1 MSPSSATQVV
11 AHADRIDGSS
21 VMGTMQAMT
30 MTRQTR
36 QTYQPTPI
44 TADDV
49 RFVPL
54 AADLADRFQPE
65 AARHD
70 RENTF
75 PDDNFRIMRETGF
88 LRLAVPED
96 LGGLSATMRQVCF
109 AQAAL
114 AKGCASTA
122 LAVNMHHYLVL
133 ANTFRWRHGAAPAE
147 GLLRRVAIDGIVLM
161 TSGGSDG
168 IYPSG
173 TAVKNGDGYRVT
185 ARKVFCS
192 QAPVANVLTTMAVY
206 DDPVEGKV
214 VLLMGIPTSSPGYE
228 VLDTWDTLGMRATA
242 SQDVQLTDVHV
253 SEGQIAA
260 QRPWGKVDGPL
271 RVAGIHF
278 APPVAAVYHG
288 VAAAARDEAVRIVSG
303 RKDGEDRPLAE
314 DPTIQRQ
321 IGTMDYLLRTS
332 WWSLMGSLDELGDEY
347 APDERAFGTLMLAK
361 RHVVTAATEVVNLAM
376 SVAGGSAYFKRSPL
390 EQAYRDVR
398 AGEFHPLTPEKTLLW
413 AGRAALEQP
422 VDTLW

>member
-1 MSPSSATQVV
+1 
-11 AHADRIDGSS
+11 
-21 VMGTMQAMT
+21 MGTMQLEKQAN
-30 MTRQTR
+30 QTYR
-36 QTYQPTPI
+36 AYQPTP
-44 TADDV
+44 TRPDDD

-54 AADLADRFQPE
+54 AADLAERFRPE

-70 RENTF
+70 RENSF
-75 PDDNFRIMRETGF
+75 PEENFRLMRETGF
-88 LRLAVPED
+88 LRLAVPEE
-96 LGGLSATMRQVCF
+96 LGGLGATMRQVCL

-133 ANTFRWRHGAAPAE
+133 ANTFRWRNGAAPAE
-147 GLLRRVAIDGIVLM
+147 GLLRRVANDGIVLM

-168 IYPSG
+168 IFPSG

-192 QAPVANVLTTMAVY
+192 QAPVASVLTTMAVY
-206 DDPVEGKV
+206 DDPDEEKV
-214 VLLMGIPTSSPGYE
+214 VLLMGIPTSSPGFE

-242 SQDVQLTDVHV
+242 SQDVQLTDVNV
-253 SEGQIAA
+253 GEGQIAA
-260 QRPWGKVDGPL
+260 RRPWGKVDGPL
-271 RVAGIHF
+271 RVAGSHF

-303 RKDGEDRPLAE
+303 RRDGEGRPLAE
-314 DPTIQRQ
+314 DATIQRQ
-321 IGTMDYLLRTS
+321 IGLMDSLLRTS
-332 WWSLMGSLDELGDEY
+332 WWSLLGALDEMGDGY
-347 APDERAFGTLMLAK
+347 APDEQRFGTVMLAK
-361 RHVVTAATEVVNLAM
+361 RHVVTAATEVVDLAM
-376 SVAGGSAYFKRSPL
+376 SVAGGGAYFKRSPL

-398 AGEFHPLTPEKTLLW
+398 AGEFHPLNPEKTLLW
-413 AGRAALEQP
+413 MGRAALAQP